1 MPNLKVKPSGTHGRV
16 THVTPENAGWTYV
29 GFDLHRMKPGETVS
43 GETGDREVC
52 LVWVTGKGKASA
64 GTKDFGTLGGRMNP
78 FEGAPHA
85 LYIPMES
92 TWSVTAETDLELAV
106 CSAPGGGTY
115 QAKAIPPGTH
125 PQVTRGKGT
134 NVRYVNNIMPE
145 DDSSAHSLLVVE
157 VITPGGHTSS
167 YPPHKHDQMTCR
179 TRVSPKRPITIGSTR
194 RRASL
199 SSASIPTIVR
209 STKRWR
215 SRTAM

>member
-145 DDSSAHSLLVVE
+145 DDSSAHSLL
-157 VITPGGHTSS
+157 T
-167 YPPHKHDQMTCR
+167 TCR
-179 TRVSPKRPITIGSTR
+179 TRVSWKRPITIGSTR